1 VTYEARFRPPQP
13 ATPAPGEFT
22 VHRSAVRDGLSLAY
36 VREGVGGHP
45 LLLLHGYPE
54 TKRIWWR
61 NIAPLAA
68 AGFEVIAPDL
78 RGYGDSDL
86 SPDDVYDL
94 AVYSRDVHALV
105 HDVLGHRRCAVAGGD
120 IGGVV
125 GVDLV
130 HRFDDFVERLCFFN
144 TVPPAALEQYA
155 AAGMDYGSL
164 SALSDGPTGDYREL
178 QGARPDELAA
188 MLPTPDARRQWVAGM
203 YQSRL
208 WASPGTF
215 GRADVD
221 FMTEPFADEDRLRA
235 GWSAYQLGHGR
246 PMTEPP
252 LLAGTVDVPTL
263 LLYGTDDHVVGE
275 DFVWFSER
283 AFTDRIGPLL
293 IPGAGHFL
301 QWERADIFNPLLV
314 SVFGDLR

>member
-1 VTYEARFRPPQP
+1 
-13 ATPAPGEFT
+13 
-22 VHRSAVRDGLSLAY
+22 
-36 VREGVGGHP
+36 
-45 LLLLHGYPE
+45 
-54 TKRIWWR
+54 
-61 NIAPLAA
+61 
-68 AGFEVIAPDL
+68 
-78 RGYGDSDL
+78 
-86 SPDDVYDL
+86 
-94 AVYSRDVHALV
+94 V

-188 MLPTPDARRQWVAGM
+188 MLPTPEARRQWVAGM

-221 FMTEPFADEDRLRA
+221 FMTEPFADADRLRA
-235 GWSAYQLGHGR
+235 SWGSYETAYGNR
-246 PMTEPP
+246 PME
-252 LLAGTVDVPTL
+252 DVPKL
-263 LLYGTDDHVVGE
+263 FEPCPVPALVLYGPEDAVVPPSFP
-275 DFVWFSER
+275 DRARV
-283 AFTDRIGPLL
+283 AFTECVGPFVV
-293 IPGAGHFL
+293 PDAGHFL
-301 QWERADIFNPLLV
+301 QWEQADVLNRALAHFC
-314 SVFGDLR
+314 R

>member
-1 VTYEARFRPPQP
+1 MSTPWYTTCSVTA
-13 ATPAPGEFT
+13 
-22 VHRSAVRDGLSLAY
+22 
-36 VREGVGGHP
+36 
-45 LLLLHGYPE
+45 
-54 TKRIWWR
+54 
-61 NIAPLAA
+61 
-68 AGFEVIAPDL
+68 
-78 RGYGDSDL
+78 
-86 SPDDVYDL
+86 
-94 AVYSRDVHALV
+94 
-105 HDVLGHRRCAVAGGD
+105 RCAVAGGD

-125 GVDLV
+125 GVDVV
-130 HRFDDFVERLCFFN
+130 HRFGDFVEKFCFFN
-144 TVPPAALEQYA
+144 TVPPAAIEQYT

-188 MLPTPDARRQWVAGM
+188 MLPTDAARRQWIAGM

-221 FMTEPFADEDRLRA
+221 FMTEPFADEARLRA

-252 LLAGTVDVPTL
+252 LLGGTVDVPTL

-275 DFVWFSER
+275 DFVWFCER

-301 QWERADIFNPLLV
+301 QWERADIFNPLLA
-314 SVFGDLR
+314 SVFRDLLR

>member
-1 VTYEARFRPPQP
+1 MGETPDPNRF
-13 ATPAPGEFT
+13 
-22 VHRSAVRDGLSLAY
+22 AVRNHEVRNGVTIAY
-36 VREGVGGHP
+36 VRAGEGGAP

-105 HDVLGHRRCAVAGGD
+105 HDVLGHERCAVAGGD

-144 TVPPAALEQYA
+144 TVPPVGPGARALRPAEASPA
-155 AAGMDYGSL
+155 AAEAWGATG
-164 SALSDGPTGDYREL
+164 GPGL
-178 QGARPDELAA
+178 
-188 MLPTPDARRQWVAGM
+188 
-203 YQSRL
+203 
-208 WASPGTF
+208 
-215 GRADVD
+215 
-221 FMTEPFADEDRLRA
+221 
-235 GWSAYQLGHGR
+235 
-246 PMTEPP
+246 
-252 LLAGTVDVPTL
+252 
-263 LLYGTDDHVVGE
+263 
-275 DFVWFSER
+275 
-283 AFTDRIGPLL
+283 
-293 IPGAGHFL
+293 
-301 QWERADIFNPLLV
+301 
-314 SVFGDLR
+314 

>member
-1 VTYEARFRPPQP
+1 
-13 ATPAPGEFT
+13 
-22 VHRSAVRDGLSLAY
+22 
-36 VREGVGGHP
+36 
-45 LLLLHGYPE
+45 
-54 TKRIWWR
+54 
-61 NIAPLAA
+61 
-68 AGFEVIAPDL
+68 
-78 RGYGDSDL
+78 
-86 SPDDVYDL
+86 
-94 AVYSRDVHALV
+94 
-105 HDVLGHRRCAVAGGD
+105 
-120 IGGVV
+120 
-125 GVDLV
+125 
-130 HRFDDFVERLCFFN
+130 
-144 TVPPAALEQYA
+144 
-155 AAGMDYGSL
+155 
-164 SALSDGPTGDYREL
+164 
-178 QGARPDELAA
+178 
-188 MLPTPDARRQWVAGM
+188 MLPTPEARRQWIAGM

-275 DFVWFSER
+275 DFVWFCER